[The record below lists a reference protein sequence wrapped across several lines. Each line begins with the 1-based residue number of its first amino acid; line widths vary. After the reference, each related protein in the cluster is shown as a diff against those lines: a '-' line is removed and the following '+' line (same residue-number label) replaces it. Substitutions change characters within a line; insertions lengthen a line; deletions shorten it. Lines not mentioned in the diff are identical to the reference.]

1 MTRQYPFLHNV
12 TPYQGYSASNA
23 KERDY
28 IIARYYELLQK
39 SAPKPPSILDD
50 PNYAYYSAIARTGI
64 DPRTGKKV
72 SPAEIAHAQLQEK
85 ILIAAPIVQSI
96 AAGYAFGQQQNAGG
110 KPQKPSS
117 GNQQKN
123 ARGKGLKPPSGNHTN
138 RNLDDPPVQQPK
150 PMKPES
156 PYQGLSDQNIAD
168 GFIKGLDDITKSG
181 SLAKNYQASDGY
193 EQAL

>member
-28 IIARYYELLQK
+28 IIARYYEFLQK
-39 SAPKPPSILDD
+39 SAPKPPSIVDD

-72 SPAEIAHAQLQEK
+72 SPAEIAHAQLQQK
-85 ILIAAPIVQSI
+85 ILIVALIVQSI

-110 KPQKPSS
+110 KGAKQPSS
-117 GNQQKN
+117 
-123 ARGKGLKPPSGNHTN
+123 NHTN
-138 RNLDDPPVQQPK
+138 KNLADSPVQQPK
-150 PMKPES
+150 PMKPGS
-156 PYQGLSDQNIAD
+156 PYQGLSDQNITD
-168 GFIKGLDDITKSG
+168 GFVKGLDDITKSG